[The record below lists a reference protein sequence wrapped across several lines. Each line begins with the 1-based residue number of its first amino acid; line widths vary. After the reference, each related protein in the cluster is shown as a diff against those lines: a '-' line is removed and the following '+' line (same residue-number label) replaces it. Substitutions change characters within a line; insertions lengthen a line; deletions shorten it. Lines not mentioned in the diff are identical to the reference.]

1 MNRVKRLLP
10 LLLAILFAF
19 AFLCSAC
26 AAQQNPVDP
35 GTSDGSGSGKNSG
48 GSKESGVDTESGA
61 YGRKLWPS
69 LNNRQVLTITFNEG
83 KTQTFTGNEL
93 DDMAHTTASV
103 WDRESGKDK
112 NGSKVSY
119 QGVSLKTVLSAIGL
133 EADKAKKLILV
144 DANGRETDL
153 TAELANISISSCT
166 FALAINGTVLPDE
179 ELGCFVIIYKDG
191 TRNVEHRG
199 IVEIRFEF

>member
-61 YGRKLWPS
+61 Y
-69 LNNRQVLTITFNEG
+69 RQVLTITFNEG